1 MVKKNEKLAVFLQR
15 QLWIVNYYIKSLPNN
30 LRNKNIKTVVS
41 REMIFQKNVHFCI
54 LFHILS

>member
-30 LRNKNIKTVVS
+30 LRNKNIKTGVS